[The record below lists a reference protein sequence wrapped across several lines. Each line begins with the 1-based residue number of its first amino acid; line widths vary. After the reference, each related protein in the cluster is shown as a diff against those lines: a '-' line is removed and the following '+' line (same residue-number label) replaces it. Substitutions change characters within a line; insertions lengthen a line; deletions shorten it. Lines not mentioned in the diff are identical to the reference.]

1 MAKGEDS
8 YLKIGE
14 DGEDSHS
21 QIAQKSSQMPS
32 FSNRIFTIFTFLE
45 YRIFTLTS

>member
-21 QIAQKSSQMPS
+21 QIAKKLSDAI
-32 FSNRIFTIFTFLE
+32 IF
-45 YRIFTLTS
+45 

>member
-8 YLKIGE
+8 YLKKGE

-21 QIAQKSSQMPS
+21 QIAQNALRCRRFLIESSPYS
-32 FSNRIFTIFTFLE
+32 PFWSIESSL
-45 YRIFTLTS
+45 